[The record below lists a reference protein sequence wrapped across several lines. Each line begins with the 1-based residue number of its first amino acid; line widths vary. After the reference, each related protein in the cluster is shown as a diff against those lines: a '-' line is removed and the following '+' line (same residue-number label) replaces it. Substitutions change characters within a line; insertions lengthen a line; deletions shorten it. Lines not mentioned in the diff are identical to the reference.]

1 MGEKEVG
8 WYETAI
14 FIRRCIPSTWY
25 VSHLKFQDSHVSTA
39 ASESLCAAIPPYSF
53 AWNIPTELLSN
64 RVFRKPMLVTRGKIF
79 MTIFRRVV
87 STHMYSSVSVSRFYV
102 YLIGSS
108 WGSTRRGERG
118 KRYGGDQLGP
128 SMRWAGTWM
137 KRVRGW
143 LITCLVM
150 SGPHHRS
157 LLNES
162 GQRFPPMF
170 SSAHAVPFNV
180 SVGFT
185 GFWSVRLGMW
195 H

>member
-53 AWNIPTELLSN
+53 TWNIPTELLSN
-64 RVFRKPMLVTRGKIF
+64 CVFRKPMLVTRGKIF

-102 YLIGSS
+102 YLIGSF

-118 KRYGGDQLGP
+118 KRYGGDQLGS
-128 SMRWAGTWM
+128 SM
-137 KRVRGW
+137 RGW

-150 SGPHHRS
+150 SVHHHHHHHHS

-162 GQRFPPMF
+162 RQRFPPVF
-170 SSAHAVPFNV
+170 SSAHAVTFNV

-185 GFWSVRLGMW
+185 GFWCVRLGMW